1 MGLPTE
7 TRNYTGFWDLAQQEA
22 RSRILGG
29 IHYQFDSDASQEACV
44 KAPEFAAAHY
54 MLPR

>member
-7 TRNYTGFWDLAQQEA
+7 TRSYAGFRGLAQQAA

-29 IHYQFDSDASQEACV
+29 IHYQFDSVSQEACV

-54 MLPR
+54 MRPR